1 VVVVVDRGLEGVVAS
16 YVAGRG
22 EENLRG
28 DGVEGGDD
36 GLLEELVPGGACY
49 GGGEGSLGASG
60 FCSVDSGGWGGEDW
74 VVQVVI
80 GSLLWWWF
88 GVVRGGRGKVM
99 LVNDKISTRQQ
110 KVAKFQRHTNQS
122 HLSDRMRH
130 DWD

>member
-1 VVVVVDRGLEGVVAS
+1 MDRGLEGVVAS

-28 DGVEGGDD
+28 DGVEVGDD

-110 KVAKFQRHTNQS
+110 KVAKFQRHTNQIS
-122 HLSDRMRH
+122 PQ
-130 DWD
+130 

>member
-1 VVVVVDRGLEGVVAS
+1 MDRGLEGVVAS

-88 GVVRGGRGKVM
+88 GVVRGGRGGNVSKRQNKYTTTKSCKVSTTH
-99 LVNDKISTRQQ
+99 KPISPQ
-110 KVAKFQRHTNQS
+110 
-122 HLSDRMRH
+122 
-130 DWD
+130 